1 MEVRVVSSNG
11 CLSWKSAPLF
21 VATALAGEYVAFEE
35 VDEGLWTLWFATVP
49 SGAVRRTSSLPSSNC
64 FAGRDG
70 ALRQLRWLRAPNKER
85 RTAMSKTFD
94 QLADTCTLTPLTST
108 LDL

>member
-49 SGAVRRTSSLPSSNC
+49 LARYDERHRSLHPIASQDATGRSASS
-64 FAGRDG
+64 AGSAPDHKNEK
-70 ALRQLRWLRAPNKER
+70 RQ
-85 RTAMSKTFD
+85 
-94 QLADTCTLTPLTST
+94 
-108 LDL
+108 